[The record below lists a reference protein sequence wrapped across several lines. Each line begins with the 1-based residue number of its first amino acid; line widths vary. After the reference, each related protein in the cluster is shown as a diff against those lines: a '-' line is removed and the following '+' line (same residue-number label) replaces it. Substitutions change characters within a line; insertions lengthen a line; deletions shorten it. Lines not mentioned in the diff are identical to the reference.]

1 MSSLDKGVSPK
12 PPKKV
17 RLNRFSQLLDM
28 GENPGGLMVQTPN
41 GTSRADG
48 KQQETV
54 YNVNTD
60 RWTKNGP
67 WSGDMSGS

>member
-1 MSSLDKGVSPK
+1 MSKLDNGVIAK
-12 PPKKV
+12 PGKKV
-17 RLNRFSQLLDM
+17 RLNRFADLLDM

-41 GTSRADG
+41 GTSRADS

-54 YNVNTD
+54 YNANTD